1 MTALTAAAAR
11 DGKDSKLVPYGVL
24 TNVII
29 FRGALTMI
37 DAAGFLQPCSQIA
50 GSVFAGIARGGVD
63 MTGETSGDFDALVET
78 RDAFYVN
85 IAAAT
90 VANIGDDVFALDDNT
105 VELTQTANSV
115 PVGKIIEVESATK
128 VLVLPDPNQVKA

>member
-1 MTALTAAAAR
+1 MTALTTGVAR
-11 DGKDSKLVPYGVL
+11 EAKDSKLVPYGVL
-24 TNVII
+24 ADEII
-29 FRGALTMI
+29 FRGALVMI

-50 GSVFAGIARGGVD
+50 GSVFAGVAREGVD
-63 MTGETSGDFDALVET
+63 ATGLSSGECSGLVET

-85 IAAAT
+85 IAAAA
-90 VANIGDDVFALDDNT
+90 VLNIGDDVFALDDNT

-115 PVGKIIEVESATK
+115 PVGKILEIVSATK